1 MQLYAKEALSA
12 GSTVA
17 TTIKTNALLQEG
29 DEGCSYSGSCQR
41 NIHSLLVTS
50 LYRNLV
56 FGVYKW
62 LVPILRHFLC
72 CDHNIGHVEQRLQP
86 IYLHSD
92 LSEIQESVS
101 KGFVMVS
108 VKQDQECLKYRLN
121 QYKTPFCRS
130 LAPRNEV
137 KDDDSND
144 RFSQQ
149 LKLKKHS
156 FCLRV
161 F

>member
-1 MQLYAKEALSA
+1 MQPYAKEALSA

-17 TTIKTNALLQEG
+17 TPIKTNVFLQEG

-56 FGVYKW
+56 FDVYKW
-62 LVPILRHFLC
+62 LVPILRHFFC
-72 CDHNIGHVEQRLQP
+72 RNHNIGHVEQRLQP

-92 LSEIQESVS
+92 LPEIQESVS

-121 QYKTPFCRS
+121 QCKTPFCRS

-137 KDDDSND
+137 KYDDSND
-144 RFSQQ
+144 RFSEQF
-149 LKLKKHS
+149 KLKKHS

>member
-1 MQLYAKEALSA
+1 MSA

-17 TTIKTNALLQEG
+17 KQIKTNALLQEG

-62 LVPILRHFLC
+62 LLPIIRHFLC

-92 LSEIQESVS
+92 LPEIQESVS
-101 KGFVMVS
+101 KGFIMVS
-108 VKQDQECLKYRLN
+108 VKQDQEYLKYRLN
-121 QYKTPFCRS
+121 QYKTPFCRL
-130 LAPRNEV
+130 LALRNEV
-137 KDDDSND
+137 KDDSND